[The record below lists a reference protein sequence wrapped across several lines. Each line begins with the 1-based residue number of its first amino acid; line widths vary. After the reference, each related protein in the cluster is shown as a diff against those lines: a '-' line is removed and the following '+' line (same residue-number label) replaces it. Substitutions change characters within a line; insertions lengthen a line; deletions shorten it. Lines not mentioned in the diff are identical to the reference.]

1 MGGGGHRYDRMRRR
15 LHGACMD
22 ACAQTDADTDTN
34 DAAVW
39 QVRMDEQWEEGIG
52 SFARAMELMYTGGHT
67 GKLLINVAGERV
79 V

>member
-1 MGGGGHRYDRMRRR
+1 MGGGGHRR
-15 LHGACMD
+15 LHGACID

-34 DAAVW
+34 DAAW